1 MTVLALAALHD
12 AWKKANRHHRDI
24 TPGNIILYNDS
35 SQSMK
40 RGPRLLV
47 RKGYLVDWDLSW
59 DFKSGRAL
67 SIPVSVRYQYL

>member
-12 AWKKANRHHRDI
+12 AWKKASRHHRDI

-35 SQSMK
+35 SQSSK
-40 RGPRLLV
+40 TGGPTRLLV

-67 SIPVSVRYQYL
+67 SIPVSVRY